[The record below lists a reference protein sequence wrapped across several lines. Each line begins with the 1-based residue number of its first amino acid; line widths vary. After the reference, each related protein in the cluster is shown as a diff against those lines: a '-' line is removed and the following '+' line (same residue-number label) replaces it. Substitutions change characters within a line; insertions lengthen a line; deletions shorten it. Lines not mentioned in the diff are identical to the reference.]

1 MAFRVGLAGCRDL
14 AVSSRK
20 RQGCEEAA
28 SVQYGGHSTGVAV
41 MRLHRPLALLIGI
54 AGITALAYACS
65 SGSTNPPPPH
75 TYTITKFGGDS
86 QVGAAGTALGAVL
99 VVYVKDERDSSV
111 AGATVTWTAAT
122 GGGNVA
128 SATSQTDLDGHA
140 TIQRTLG
147 SGAGFQT
154 TTASLS
160 GATGSPITFTSI
172 SQIQGAFTIAAG
184 TGGGQSDTVLTQL
197 SAPFQATVTDHL
209 GAPVAGVIVSFNV
222 TAGGG
227 SLSQAADTSDGSG
240 HVTTILTL
248 PSVAGGKT
256 VQASVTGLLGSPV
269 SFTATATAG
278 NPTQMAKSAGDSQAG
293 VISSALPNPHA
304 VVVKDA
310 HGNAVGSFKVRWV
323 AGTGGGSV
331 SDTAPVTN
339 ASGIASTI
347 RTLGS
352 TLGTQTDTASATL
365 TGSPVIFVSTG
376 DSVPA
381 LAAVTVGPGIS
392 YAPTS
397 VTVSNGG
404 KVTWTWASGSI
415 AHSVNWLTAPGTL
428 PTSSGIQ
435 STGTYQV
442 TFTMPGTYT

>member
-1 MAFRVGLAGCRDL
+1 
-14 AVSSRK
+14 
-20 RQGCEEAA
+20 
-28 SVQYGGHSTGVAV
+28 

-54 AGITALAYACS
+54 AGTAALAYSCS
-65 SGSTNPPPPH
+65 SKGSTNPPPPH
-75 TYTITKFGGDS
+75 TYTISKFGGDS
-86 QVGAAGTALGAVL
+86 QVGSAGTTLGAVL
-99 VVYVKDERDSSV
+99 VVYVKDERDSS
-111 AGATVTWTAAT
+111 ASGQTVTWTAAT

-128 SATSQTDLDGHA
+128 SGTSLTDLDGHA

-147 SGAGFQT
+147 PAAGFQT

-184 TGGGQSDTVLTQL
+184 TGSGQSDTVLTQL

-209 GAPVAGVIVSFNV
+209 GAPVAGVVVSFNI

-227 SLSQAADTSDGSG
+227 SLSQSADTSDGSG
-240 HVTTILTL
+240 HVTTVLTL

-256 VQASVTGLLGSPV
+256 VQAAVTGLIGSPV
-269 SFTATATAG
+269 SFTATAMPG
-278 NPTQMAKSAGDSQAG
+278 NATQMAKSAGDSQAG
-293 VISSALPNPHA
+293 VISAALPNPHA

-435 STGTYQV
+435 TTGTYQV
-442 TFTMPGTYT
+442 TFTMPGTYTYDCLVHGEAMTGTVIVRP

>member
-1 MAFRVGLAGCRDL
+1 
-14 AVSSRK
+14 
-20 RQGCEEAA
+20 
-28 SVQYGGHSTGVAV
+28 
-41 MRLHRPLALLIGI
+41 MRLHRPFALLIGI
-54 AGITALAYACS
+54 AGTAALAYACS
-65 SGSTNPPPPH
+65 SKGSTNPPPPH

-147 SGAGFQT
+147 PAAGFQT

-172 SQIQGAFTIAAG
+172 SQIQGAFTIAPG
-184 TGGGQSDTVLTQL
+184 TGSGQSDTVLAQL

-227 SLSQAADTSDGSG
+227 SLSQAADTSDVSG

-248 PSVAGGKT
+248 PSVAGGKS

-269 SFTATATAG
+269 SFTATANAG
-278 NPTQMAKSAGDSQAG
+278 NAAQMAKSAGDSQTAL
-293 VISSALPNPHA
+293 ISTALPNPHS
-304 VVVKDA
+304 VVVKDG
-310 HGNAVGSFKVRWV
+310 HGNVIGSFKVHW
-323 AGTGGGSV
+323 ATGTGGGSV
-331 SDTAPVTN
+331 SDTAPLTDP
-339 ASGIASTI
+339 SGIASTT
-347 RTLGS
+347 RNLGS
-352 TLGTQTDTASATL
+352 TLGTQTDTASAAL
-365 TGSPVIFVSTG
+365 TGSPIVFVSTG
-376 DSVPA
+376 DSVTHVG
-381 LAAVTVGPGIS
+381 AVTVGPGIVF
-392 YAPTS
+392 APNS
-397 VTVSNGG
+397 VTIGHGG
-404 KVTWTWASGSI
+404 TVTFTWASGSVSHGV
-415 AHSVNWLTAPGTL
+415 AWLTAPSTK
-428 PTSSGIQ
+428 PTDSPVQ
-435 STGTYQV
+435 TTGTYQV
-442 TFTMPGTYT
+442 TLTTPGTYTYDCAVHGAAMSGTIIVRP